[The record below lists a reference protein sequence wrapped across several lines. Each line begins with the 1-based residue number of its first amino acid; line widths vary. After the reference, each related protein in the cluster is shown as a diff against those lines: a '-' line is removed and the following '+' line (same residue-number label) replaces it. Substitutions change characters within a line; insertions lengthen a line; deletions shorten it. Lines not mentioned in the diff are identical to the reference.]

1 MDFRS
6 FDNGLKQL
14 YEYVSMHVSM
24 QELCIL
30 HLQAHDGLFFSHFS
44 KGFLFCQNI
53 ISKKTGKIYLIFTR
67 RIISEFTGVLIGYGN
82 GYGCKHS
89 LHLVI
94 AWKRQFEY

>member
-30 HLQAHDGLFFSHFS
+30 HEQAHGGLFFSYFS
-44 KGFLFCQNI
+44 KGFL
-53 ISKKTGKIYLIFTR
+53 SEHKK
-67 RIISEFTGVLIGYGN
+67 
-82 GYGCKHS
+82 
-89 LHLVI
+89 
-94 AWKRQFEY
+94 